1 MLTTSLLA
9 AASIAFAGEIDY
21 SRDVRPILAAKCFAC
36 HGPDPSSREANL
48 RLDLREHALADLGD
62 GFHAIVPGD
71 PEGSEAIF
79 RVESDD
85 IDLRMPPKGE
95 PLTAEEIDILRRWI
109 AEGAAYANHWAYE
122 PMGDPTPPAAPWR
135 APTDAEPG
143 VVDAF
148 IARSLDRA
156 DLAPSREADRR
167 TLVRRATIDL
177 TGLPPTVDEV
187 EAFVADT
194 TPGAYERLI
203 DRLLASPAYGERWGR
218 HWLDVARYA
227 DSNGVD
233 ENTAFAN
240 AHRYRDW
247 VIGAFNENMPFDRFL
262 RLQLAGDL
270 GPEMDDPAQA
280 PEALTATG
288 FLAIGPKVLAEPD
301 KEKMVFDLVDEQVD
315 TVGKAFL
322 GQTLSCARCHDHKF
336 DPISQEAYFSL
347 VGVFKSTKTMSSLQT
362 VARAL
367 ERGAESQGE
376 AEARRDH
383 AERLAAAT
391 AARDEAIAAARREVQ
406 QRWLRATGAMLAAVG
421 TLPDAPE
428 SREAE
433 DGAELANLLVDRDRW
448 GVGIGV
454 VRSSGA
460 GPGRVEWTVAVETP
474 GEHEVRVRYASDEER
489 PVAVS
494 LDGTVIAEA
503 ALGRDT
509 GSFFPNGQRWETV
522 ARVPLEAG
530 EHRLTLASEQAFP
543 HLDRIAIVPVSI
555 LEAHDRAADEL
566 SRSIG
571 VPSEVLVAFARAA
584 TEHAAFAAWRDGA
597 IDDDALAASAESLLE
612 EIDPASMDE
621 ATRASRDLL
630 REALLDAGGA
640 FADASLVES
649 AYADASRAAIA
660 AAEAARSDLDSS
672 SPPMVAMVLAV
683 ADEATPADVSLH
695 VRGDHTNAPGSPV
708 PRGVPASL
716 SGTASVPAI
725 PSDVSGRAQ
734 LAEWM
739 LDPEHPLTARVFVNR
754 VWHWHFGRGL
764 VETPS
769 DFGTRGGVPSHPEL
783 LDRLAR
789 DFIASG
795 WDVKAL
801 HRAIM
806 TSATYRQGSRL
817 RTDAAAID
825 PENRLLWRWAPRR
838 IEAEA
843 IRDAMLATSG
853 ELDRTIGGS
862 LLAVENFAYV
872 TNDQSG
878 NAASYDTPRRSLYL
892 PVIRNAIYPFFAT
905 FDYTDAGISEG
916 CRARTVI
923 APQALF
929 MLNSPFVERQS
940 KAWAARLL
948 AAEASAEARI
958 DRAYREAFG
967 RTPSDLERSM
977 ALDFLA
983 AMSPLGEGESW
994 ALYAQ
999 VLLATSEFITL
1010 E

>member
-9 AASIAFAGEIDY
+9 AASIAFAGEVDY

-48 RLDLREHALADLGD
+48 RLDLREHALADLGE
-62 GFHAIVPGD
+62 GFHAIVAGD

-79 RVESDD
+79 RVESEDP
-85 IDLRMPPKGE
+85 DLRMPPKGE
-95 PLTAEEIDILRRWI
+95 PLTAEEIDLLRRWI

-122 PMGDPTPPAAPWR
+122 PMGDPAPPAAPWK

-143 VVDAF
+143 AIDAF
-148 IARSLDRA
+148 VARALDRA
-156 DLAPSREADRR
+156 DLTPSPEADRR
-167 TLVRRATIDL
+167 TLIRRATFDL
-177 TGLPPTVDEV
+177 TGLPPTVAEI
-187 EAFVADT
+187 EAFLSDA
-194 TPGAYERLI
+194 TPDAYERLI

-247 VIGAFNENMPFDRFL
+247 VVGAFNGNMPFDRFL

-270 GPEMDDPAQA
+270 GPESLDPTDA
-280 PEALTATG
+280 PGALAATG

-336 DPISQEAYFSL
+336 DPISQEAYFAL
-347 VGVFKSTKTMSSLQT
+347 VGVFKSTKTMSTLQT

-391 AARDEAIAAARREVQ
+391 AARDDAIAAARREVQ

-460 GPGRVEWTVAVETP
+460 GPGRVEWTFAVESA
-474 GEHEVRVRYASDEER
+474 GEHEIRVRSASDEER

-530 EHRLTLASEQAFP
+530 EHRIAFASEEAFP
-543 HLDRIAIVPVSI
+543 HLDRLAVVPVAM
-555 LEAHDRAADEL
+555 LEAHDRAVADL
-566 SRSIG
+566 AGTIG
-571 VPSEVLVAFARAA
+571 VPSEALVAFARVAA
-584 TEHAAFAAWRDGA
+584 SHPAFEAWRDGT
-597 IDDDALAASAESLLE
+597 IDEATLVERSATLLE
-612 EIDPASMDE
+612 EIDPQSLDE
-621 ATRASRDLL
+621 ATRAARDLL
-630 REALLDAGGA
+630 RQALLEEGGA
-640 FADASLVES
+640 FAETAIVE
-649 AYADASRAAIA
+649 ADYAEASREAIA
-660 AAEAARSDLDSS
+660 SAEEVRAALESS
-672 SPPMVAMVLAV
+672 QPPPVAMVLAV
-683 ADEATPADVSLH
+683 ADEATPADVALH
-695 VRGDHTNAPGSPV
+695 VRGDHTNAPGPPV
-708 PRGVPASL
+708 PRGVPPAISGAASI
-716 SGTASVPAI
+716 PAI
-725 PSDVSGRAQ
+725 PPDESGRQQ
-734 LAEWM
+734 LAAWM

-764 VETPS
+764 VDTPS
-769 DFGTRGGVPSHPEL
+769 DFGTRGGSPSHPEL

-801 HRAIM
+801 HRRLM
-806 TSATYRQGSRL
+806 TSATYRQASRM
-817 RTDAAAID
+817 RPDAAAID

-878 NAASYDTPRRSLYL
+878 NAANYDAPRRSLYL

-905 FDYTDAGISEG
+905 FDYTDAGLSEG

-940 KAWAARLL
+940 KAWAATLL
-948 AAEASAEARI
+948 DAESLDEARI
-958 DRAYREAFG
+958 DRAYLEAFG
-967 RTPSDLERSM
+967 REPSGAERSM
-977 ALDFLA
+977 GVDFLA
-983 AMSPLGEGESW
+983 AMSPLGEREAW